1 MPQILSGT
9 ILRDTIREELRH
21 TISQCTKKPTLVII
35 QVGDR
40 PDSNTYI
47 KQKKLF
53 GEYIGAVVT
62 HVFFQNSV
70 TRDVLL
76 QEIEKH
82 NNDSNVHGI
91 LVQLPIPKHLDTERI
106 IEIINPL
113 KDIDGLTSYNTKLLF
128 NGKGDGHLPATS
140 RSIIS
145 LLDFYSIPIEGKH
158 VVVVGRSNLVGKP
171 TALALLQR
179 DATVTIAHKETK
191 DLGVITRQAQILVI
205 AIGDPRF
212 INEKYVLPG
221 QTVVDVGINLVEG
234 KLVGDVDFDGVKEIV
249 SAISPV
255 PGGVGPM
262 TVASVFQNLLDAYRI
277 QEQL

>member
-9 ILRDTIREELRH
+9 TLRDTVREELKH
-21 TISQCTKKPTLVII
+21 TISQCIKKPTLVII

-53 GEYIGAVVT
+53 GESIGAVIT
-62 HVFFQNSV
+62 HILFQNSV
-70 TRDVLL
+70 THTELV
-76 QEIEKH
+76 QEIERH
-82 NNDSNVHGI
+82 NNNSNVHGI
-91 LVQLPIPKHLDTERI
+91 LVQLPIPKHLDTGKI
-106 IEIINPL
+106 IETINPH
-113 KDIDGLTSYNTKLLF
+113 KDIDGLTSYNTKLLI
-128 NGKGDGHLPATS
+128 NGKGDGHVPATS

-145 LLDFYSIPIEGKH
+145 LLDFYTISIEGKH

-191 DLGVITRQAQILVI
+191 DLATITRQAEILVI
-205 AIGDPRF
+205 AIGDARF
-212 INEKYVLPG
+212 INEKYVSPG
-221 QTVVDVGINLVEG
+221 QIVIDVGINLVEG
-234 KLVGDVDFDGVKEIV
+234 KLVGDVDFDAIKEII